1 MAACGFNLSL
11 ALRRIWCR
19 MSLLITI
26 IFCSCKGQAEEALSV
41 ELRPHIAAEPGQ
53 DPASGGV
60 LHHFVA
66 IPTRR

>member
-1 MAACGFNLSL
+1 
-11 ALRRIWCR
+11 